1 MIPIIHRITALLVAL
16 LLAACTSR
24 PASAP
29 VAGAALL
36 AITNVTVVDVAGGP
50 SRPGQTVV
58 ISGDRI
64 TSVGPAAGTQ
74 VPRGARV
81 VDGTGKYV
89 IPGMWDMHSHVTMFG
104 RTGLELYLA
113 HGVTGIRDM
122 GGERFAVVKALRD
135 SVATGQIAG
144 PRMRIASPVVEN
156 QRWLAWAKEMGE
168 RAGTPWRLYERFGP
182 ASPQDAERW
191 VDSVAALGADH
202 IKVRNWPDTA
212 ISRALL
218 ARARER
224 GLQVGAHAG
233 AAIHAGVSSWEHG
246 IPSAQ
251 RLSDAG
257 RDSLWRQF
265 AANGAANV
273 PTLVTWPI
281 RLDPP
286 DTLLAR
292 LDDGRI
298 AGLCYVPAD
307 ALQQWRDELNN
318 LKQETGRLDWREM
331 YRGEVRN
338 AAEMHRAGVP
348 LMTGTDIGAPLLV
361 PGFSLHDELALLV
374 RDAGMTPLQALQAA
388 TLTPA
393 RVMGLADET
402 GTVEAGKRA
411 DLVLLDADPL
421 ADIRNT
427 RRIHAVVANGRWMDR
442 AALDRLLYGARRGSP
457 EACAREAA
465 AASH

>member
-1 MIPIIHRITALLVAL
+1 MIPILHRTTALFAAL

-29 VAGAALL
+29 AAGAAPL

-50 SRPGQTVV
+50 SRPGQTVLV
-58 ISGDRI
+58 SGERI
-64 TSVGPAAGTQ
+64 VSVGPAAGTRL
-74 VPRGARV
+74 PRGARV
-81 VDGTGKYV
+81 VDGTGRFLV
-89 IPGMWDMHSHVTMFG
+89 PGMWDMHSHISMFG
-104 RTGLELYLA
+104 RTGLNLYLA

-135 SVATGQIAG
+135 SVAAGQVLG

-156 QRWLAWAKEMGE
+156 QRWLAWTRQMSE
-168 RAGTPWRLYERFGP
+168 RAATPWNLYERFGP
-182 ASPQDAERW
+182 ASPEDAGRW
-191 VDSVAALGADH
+191 VDSVVALGADH

-212 ISRALL
+212 ISRALM

-224 GLQVGAHAG
+224 GLQVAAHANEPFPRT
-233 AAIHAGVSSWEHG
+233 GVSSYEHG
-246 IPSAQ
+246 IWPPL
-251 RLSDAG
+251 RVSDAA
-257 RDSLWRQF
+257 RDSLWRHF
-265 AANGAANV
+265 AANGAAV
-273 PTLVTWPI
+273 TPTLVTWPI

-286 DTLLAR
+286 DTLIAM

-307 ALQQWRDELNN
+307 AVQEWRDQLTN
-318 LKQETGRLDWREM
+318 LKQETGQIDWREV

-338 AAEMHRAGVP
+338 AAEMHRAGVA
-348 LMTGTDIGAPLLV
+348 LLAGTDIGAPLLV

-374 RDAGMTPLQALQAA
+374 RDAGMSPLQALQAA

-393 RVMGLADET
+393 RVMGLEGEM

-421 ADIRNT
+421 ADVRNT
-427 RRIHAVVANGRWMDR
+427 RRIHAVVANGRLLDR
-442 AALDRLLYGARRGSP
+442 AALDRLRTDARRGSP
-457 EACAREAA
+457 EACAREAG
-465 AASH
+465 SGG